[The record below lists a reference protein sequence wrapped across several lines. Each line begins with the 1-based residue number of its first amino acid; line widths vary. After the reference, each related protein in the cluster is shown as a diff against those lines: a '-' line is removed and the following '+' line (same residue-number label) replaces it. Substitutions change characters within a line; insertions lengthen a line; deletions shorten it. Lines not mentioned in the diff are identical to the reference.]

1 MSSPTHVIGILGIG
15 NVGLPMA
22 INLMRAGYRVVG
34 VKRPE
39 HEPFV
44 RNGGEQLSSAAEV
57 SRLADF
63 VILCLPSEEIQ
74 RQQLQGSD
82 GMLSGLA
89 PGKVVIEMGTYRR
102 DFKLAQAR
110 QIEARGAEMLEA
122 EISGSPPMLA
132 ERRAALYIGGE
143 EALLERCKPVLE
155 AITDHQFFIG
165 ELGSAVAMKLIAN
178 HLVAVHTLAAA
189 EAMNIGVR
197 AGFNPHRVAE
207 VIRQGAGNSTMFTIR
222 APMMASR
229 TFTPAPGPF
238 LTLEKYLRMG
248 AALAKEL
255 GCATPLLSVAAPY
268 YLRAIEG
275 GMGAEDISAVIKL
288 LEADSTELLAPL
300 DPQ

>member
-1 MSSPTHVIGILGIG
+1 MSRPTHVIGMLGIG

-34 VKRPE
+34 IKRPE
-39 HEPFV
+39 HEPFE
-44 RNGGEQLSSAAEV
+44 RNGGELLASAVEV
-57 SRLADF
+57 ARLADF
-63 VILCLPSEEIQ
+63 VLLCLPNEEIQ
-74 RQQLQGSD
+74 RQQMQGSD
-82 GMLSGLA
+82 GLLSGLG

-102 DFKLAQAR
+102 EFKLAQAR
-110 QIEARGAEMLEA
+110 QVEAHGAEMLEA
-122 EISGSPPMLA
+122 EISGSPPMLVD
-132 ERRAALYIGGE
+132 RRAALYIGGE

-155 AITDHQFFIG
+155 AITAHHFHIG

-197 AGFNPHRVAE
+197 AGFNPHHVAE
-207 VIRQGAGNSTMFTIR
+207 VIKQGAGNSTMFTIR

-229 TFTPAPGPF
+229 SFTPAPGPF
-238 LTLEKYLRMG
+238 FTLEKYLRMG

-288 LEADSTELLAPL
+288 LEADSTELPAPAES
-300 DPQ
+300 Q